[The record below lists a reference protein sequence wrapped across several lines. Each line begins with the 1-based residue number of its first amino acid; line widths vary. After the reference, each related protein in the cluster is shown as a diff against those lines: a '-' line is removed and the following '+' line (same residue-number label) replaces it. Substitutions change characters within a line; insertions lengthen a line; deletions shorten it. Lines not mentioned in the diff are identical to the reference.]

1 MYALPEDM
9 QAVTQVH
16 SADVVAVDAAT
27 EDRPRADALVT
38 ATPGVVLT
46 VLTADCQPVLFA
58 DLEGGV
64 VGAAHAGWRGT
75 LDGVLEA
82 TVEAMIDLG
91 ADRER
96 ITAIVGPS
104 ISQAAYEVGPDF
116 MDTFMMAD
124 PDAQRFFAQGKGDR
138 VQFDL
143 PGYGVHRLRETGI
156 GYAEWTR
163 HCTYADPDR
172 FYSFRRA
179 THRGEADYG
188 RLLSA
193 IKL

>member
-1 MYALPEDM
+1 
-9 QAVTQVH
+9 
-16 SADVVAVDAAT
+16 
-27 EDRPRADALVT
+27 
-38 ATPGVVLT
+38 
-46 VLTADCQPVLFA
+46 
-58 DLEGGV
+58 
-64 VGAAHAGWRGT
+64 
-75 LDGVLEA
+75 
-82 TVEAMIDLG
+82 
-91 ADRER
+91 
-96 ITAIVGPS
+96 
-104 ISQAAYEVGPDF
+104 
-116 MDTFMMAD
+116 MMAD